1 MNILLIHPHDIYSV
15 SEPWTRRIKS
25 IADELVKKGHSVRLA
40 YFSLSRKEN
49 DLRPHFL
56 NGYEIFPLNR
66 YVSPL
71 VFLKNTSRLIKLAA
85 WSDIVHFQK
94 CHHYAALPAVIA
106 AYFNKKHLH
115 YDWDDWE
122 EMIWYESC
130 GLGLNSR
137 FIGFSFR
144 VLERF
149 LPVLSDTVSVASEH
163 LEKLAL
169 SFGVKKENLFPAPVG
184 ADLEQFNP
192 TVDGSKIKVAYKITG
207 LLVLYIGQLH
217 GAQHI
222 DLFIQAANE
231 VLRVNSNVFFMIVGE
246 GFMEGGLRK
255 LAVDLGIGDKII
267 FTGAITHQRI
277 PEFIAASDICVA
289 SFRDTPVTRCKSP
302 LKIVEYLASGK
313 AIVASNVAEA
323 RRMVGGAGLLVSP
336 GNFYDL
342 ADGIVRLL
350 GDEVLRNC
358 LGKFARRR
366 AERRYNWTVT
376 AASLISAYRKGN
388 NGLN

>member
-1 MNILLIHPHDIYSV
+1 MNILLIHPHDIYSPA
-15 SEPWTRRIKS
+15 EPWTRRIKS
-25 IADELVKKGHSVRLA
+25 IAEELVKNGHQVRLV

-49 DLRPHFL
+49 DLKPHFAD
-56 NGYEIFPLNR
+56 GYEIFPFNR
-66 YVSPL
+66 FASPL
-71 VFLKNTSRLIKLAA
+71 VFLKNTSKLMKLAGWA
-85 WSDIVHFQK
+85 DIVHFQK

-106 AYFNKKHLH
+106 AYFNRKHLH

-130 GLGLNSR
+130 GRGLHSR
-137 FIGFSFR
+137 FIGFSFKI
-144 VLERF
+144 LERF
-149 LPVLSDTVSVASEH
+149 LPILSDTVSVASEY

-169 SFGVKKENLFPAPVG
+169 SFGVKKENIFSAPVG
-184 ADLEQFNP
+184 ADLEKFN
-192 TVDGSKIKVAYKITG
+192 TAIDGSKIKEAYKITG
-207 LLVLYIGQLH
+207 PLVLYIGQLH

-222 DLFIQAANE
+222 DLFIKAANE
-231 VLRVNSNVFFMIVGE
+231 VLHINPNVFFMIVGE

-255 LAVDLGIGDKII
+255 LTHDLGISDNII
-267 FTGAITHQRI
+267 FTGAVTHQRI
-277 PEFIAASDICVA
+277 PEFIAAADVCVA

-313 AIVASNVAEA
+313 AIVASNVAEV
-323 RRMVGGAGLLVSP
+323 RRMLGGAGLLVNP

-350 GDEVLRNC
+350 GDRTLRDC

-366 AERRYNWTVT
+366 AERRYNWAVT
-376 AASLISAYRKGN
+376 TSSLISAYNKR
-388 NGLN
+388 

>member
-25 IADELVKKGHSVRLA
+25 IAEELVKKGHAVRLV

-49 DLRPHFL
+49 DLRPHSL
-56 NGYEIFPLNR
+56 NGYEIFPFNR
-66 YVSPL
+66 YASP
-71 VFLKNTSRLIKLAA
+71 VIFIKNTLRLMELAK

-106 AYFNKKHLH
+106 AYFNRKHLH

-130 GLGLNSR
+130 GLGLHSR
-137 FIGFSFR
+137 FIGFSFKI
-144 VLERF
+144 LERF

-169 SFGVKKENLFPAPVG
+169 NFGVKKENIFPAPVG

-192 TVDGSKIKVAYKITG
+192 AVDGSKIKEAYKITG
-207 LLVLYIGQLH
+207 PLVLYIGQLH

-231 VLRVNSNVFFMIVGE
+231 VLHVNPNVFFMIVGE

-255 LAVDLGIGDKII
+255 LTSDLGISGKVI
-267 FTGAITHQRI
+267 FTGAVTHQRI
-277 PEFIAASDICVA
+277 PEFIAASEVCVA
-289 SFRDTPVTRCKSP
+289 SFRDTQVTRCKSP

-323 RRMVGGAGLLVSP
+323 RRMLGGAGLLVNP

-342 ADGIVRLL
+342 ANGIVRLL
-350 GDEVLRNC
+350 QDETLRGC

-366 AERRYNWTVT
+366 AERRYNWTAT
-376 AASLISAYRKGN
+376 TSSLISAYSRR
-388 NGLN
+388 